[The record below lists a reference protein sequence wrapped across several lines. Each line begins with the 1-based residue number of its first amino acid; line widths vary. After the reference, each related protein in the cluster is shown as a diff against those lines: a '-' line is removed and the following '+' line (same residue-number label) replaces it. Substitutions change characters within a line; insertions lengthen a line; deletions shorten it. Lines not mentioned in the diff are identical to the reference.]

1 MKCSI
6 RILEAPV
13 TMEKRM
19 GIRIC
24 LDRCIKST
32 EYQIII
38 IRVAY
43 DVGYDPP
50 VV

>member
-1 MKCSI
+1 
-6 RILEAPV
+6 
-13 TMEKRM
+13 MEKQM

-24 LDRCIKST
+24 FDRCIKST

-38 IRVAY
+38 IRVTN
-43 DVGYDPP
+43 DIGYDPP